1 MTYLQFHAIF
11 VLPPL
16 VLLILWALYDVR
28 RGWPLAG
35 KQVQAKR
42 AQFML
47 GLNTLI
53 AITYTTPWDNYLVA
67 TGVWTYG
74 RDRVLGTIGYV
85 PVEEYAFFV
94 LQTILTGLWLYMLRR
109 YFPSHLETASVSGM
123 TVSTR
128 ADANKLPNQ
137 PQTTTTHADS
147 MPTDYLVRFVGA
159 LFLLGLS
166 ASGVLAT
173 LLARGTYYG
182 LITMWAGPVLAL
194 MWALGGDVLWRN
206 REQVALAVL
215 VPTLYLS
222 AADLVAI
229 YQDIWAI
236 RPATSSGFMLFG
248 LPFEEALFFLLTN
261 MLVVFGLTLS
271 LTPSILT
278 RLIGLVQ
285 TARRGSWWRLV
296 LVEWGLSMIP
306 TPLVPSAFERLI
318 LLSTVLLAVGV
329 FGYTWANFQMRAL
342 LLLGVAFGFGVIV
355 EFIGYQTGFPFGQ
368 YAYTT
373 NAPSILGVPIIV
385 PLGWFAFT
393 LIALSVSPVKGR
405 LWIAPWALV
414 AWDIGLDP
422 LMVNRGVWAFAEGR
436 YYGIPLSNFIGWY
449 AAGVGLVWLLM
460 KLEPRLARAR
470 SLSLQVTFAVQT
482 FLFTIGLIW
491 FGLPL
496 AALCFLLA
504 MGSVLALSD
513 IPLMDVLRPHERFTK
528 IRASN
533 LWQNYQTR
541 FKQELDVWIARM
553 LPWVIRRSLRRNLQG
568 VWVRGELTALRH
580 TRPLI
585 LALNHHSWWDAYGL
599 WLLREKLA
607 VPVTTIMADWQLE
620 KFSFFRHEGVISQ
633 REIRRAIRAVQAG
646 ELLAIFPEG
655 EICPAGQVGEL
666 KRGVQFL
673 AERTGAAICP
683 VVMRTVMRGGQY
695 PDMIV
700 DIGTPVTG
708 SSQEMSLQET
718 LQQAFNNQLAEI
730 DSLVLKNDP
739 EAPLPGFDLWFQGQ
753 SSFHTRVGWL
763 AKLRKLAG
771 QYSSEDSLNDGDT
784 MSDSSKDN
792 LGQAST
798 LSAKDI
804 SAVKKTNHTSREAG
818 SREGEVREAKV
829 ASENTESTTYP
840 LPKGVAVE
848 KTMSSETVSSKTMP
862 AATSQPQPDAQHPQ
876 PSPTYDQPAMTP
888 ANDPSS

>member
-16 VLLILWALYDVR
+16 ALLILWAFYDAR
-28 RGWPLAG
+28 RGRPLAG
-35 KQVQAKR
+35 QQVQTQR

-53 AITYTTPWDNYLVA
+53 AIVYTTPWDNYLVA

-109 YFPSHLETASVSGM
+109 YFPNGAGLAQVSRL
-123 TVSTR
+123 TVPGLAR
-128 ADANKLPNQ
+128 AGINQHSGQ
-137 PQTTTTHADS
+137 PQ
-147 MPTDYLVRFVGA
+147 PTATSSDDLPTNYLVRFVGA
-159 LFLLGLS
+159 LALLGLS

-173 LLARGTYYG
+173 LMTRGTYYG
-182 LITMWAGPVLAL
+182 FITMWAGPVLTL
-194 MWALGGDVLWRN
+194 MWALGGDILWRN
-206 REQVALAVL
+206 RHQVALAVL

-229 YQDIWAI
+229 YQNIWAI

-278 RLIGLVQ
+278 RLTGLIQ
-285 TARRGSWWRLV
+285 TARQGGWWRLV
-296 LVEWGLSMIP
+296 LVAWGLSMIP
-306 TPLVPSAFERLI
+306 TPLVPGAFEHLI

-329 FGYTWANFQMRAL
+329 FGYAWAKFQTRAL
-342 LLLGVAFGFGVIV
+342 LLLGVAFGFGVLV

-373 NAPSILGVPIIV
+373 DAPSILGVPIIV

-449 AAGVGLVWLLM
+449 VAGVGLVWLLM
-460 KLEPRLARAR
+460 RLEPRLARAR

-513 IPLMDVLRPHERFTK
+513 IPLMNLVRPRERFARVRT
-528 IRASN
+528 SE

-553 LPWVIRRSLRRNLQG
+553 LPWIIRRSLRQNLQG
-568 VWVRGELTALRH
+568 VWVRGELDALRQQ
-580 TRPLI
+580 RPLI

-599 WLLREKLA
+599 WLLRRKLA

-620 KFSFFRHEGVISQ
+620 KF
-633 REIRRAIRAVQAG
+633 
-646 ELLAIFPEG
+646 
-655 EICPAGQVGEL
+655 
-666 KRGVQFL
+666 
-673 AERTGAAICP
+673 
-683 VVMRTVMRGGQY
+683 
-695 PDMIV
+695 
-700 DIGTPVTG
+700 
-708 SSQEMSLQET
+708 
-718 LQQAFNNQLAEI
+718 
-730 DSLVLKNDP
+730 
-739 EAPLPGFDLWFQGQ
+739 
-753 SSFHTRVGWL
+753 
-763 AKLRKLAG
+763 
-771 QYSSEDSLNDGDT
+771 
-784 MSDSSKDN
+784 
-792 LGQAST
+792 
-798 LSAKDI
+798 
-804 SAVKKTNHTSREAG
+804 
-818 SREGEVREAKV
+818 
-829 ASENTESTTYP
+829 
-840 LPKGVAVE
+840 
-848 KTMSSETVSSKTMP
+848 
-862 AATSQPQPDAQHPQ
+862 
-876 PSPTYDQPAMTP
+876 
-888 ANDPSS
+888 